1 MSGML
6 APDAAAGRATP
17 GRAAA
22 RPRSPLRAASVRVLT
37 HRLGAVGLAIA
48 LVLVLAA
55 VLADWIAPF
64 APTQMGAGPIRA
76 APNAVNWFGTDQ
88 LGRDIFS
95 QTVHGARTSLWVVS
109 LAVGISLVAGSLAG
123 LVAGYLG
130 GVVETVIMRIT
141 DALLAIP
148 ALILALAI
156 VAWLGPN
163 LTNTMLAIAIVNIA
177 GFARLVR
184 GEVLALRSRAFVQAA
199 VLQGFSDLRIILR
212 HIWPNVAGNVMV
224 YASLTASQALISE
237 ASLSFLGLGVQPPD
251 PSWGRMI
258 STGMEYYT
266 SWWMSFFPG
275 AAIFLVVIALNFL
288 GDAIRDA
295 TDRRLSGSDPL
306 GQ

>member
-1 MSGML
+1 MGDRL
-6 APDAAAGRATP
+6 AL
-17 GRAAA
+17 A
-22 RPRSPLRAASVRVLT
+22 RYILAENPINLVALLLFLAF
-37 HRLGAVGLAIA
+37 VGC
-48 LVLVLAA
+48 A
-55 VLADWIAPF
+55 VLGPSLVPYDPIATDTAVALQP
-64 APTQMGAGPIRA
+64 PSA
-76 APNAVNWFGTDQ
+76 AHWFGTDQ